1 MTCTIFQTAVII
13 VHHYHVQQNYLL
25 FNYFFAVIL
34 WCYFDLA
41 YVHVRMA
48 HVRSLWYRYFQNSKC
63 HPLDPSKESSYID
76 SKQTYIQWQKKL
88 REPLKM
94 SASLALIFKR

>member
-1 MTCTIFQTAVII
+1 MICTIFPTAVSIA
-13 VHHYHVQQNYLL
+13 HHYHVQQNYLL

-48 HVRSLWYRYFQNSKC
+48 HVRSLWYRCFQNSKC
-63 HPLDPSKESSYID
+63 YPLDPSKESSYID
-76 SKQTYIQWQKKL
+76 SKQTYIQFKKAAKETK
-88 REPLKM
+88 RT
-94 SASLALIFKR
+94 FKNEC

>member
-1 MTCTIFQTAVII
+1 MTCTIFQTAVSI

-41 YVHVRMA
+41 YDM
-48 HVRSLWYRYFQNSKC
+48 C
-63 HPLDPSKESSYID
+63 
-76 SKQTYIQWQKKL
+76 TYEWL
-88 REPLKM
+88 M
-94 SASLALIFKR
+94 SEVYGTDIFKIQNATR